1 MVPNLLVYHLLMFH
15 SFCLSLNYEHVS
27 LVSTLTLSIW
37 CRLEWQMMAN
47 WMVLIWTYMQI
58 VVPALMILMWVM
70 LKHWLTMVTSI
81 LLYTYWHLLTENLW
95 RKYFHTQMSSSQSEE
110 RTMFFTREKKDTSYR
125 NRERCF
131 FTCEKN
137 DAFNQKPQ
145 RCVSFASKFPPF
157 CRRLHLAA
165 PSLCE
170 LLRKHSTRNDH
181 KVEFLSWK
189 SEKHLGNG
197 IEIVLY
203 PYTKNST
210 FDEEN
215 WREPTKQQRKLYQ
228 KSHLFAALT
237 RLISDTSTTR
247 G

>member
-58 VVPALMILMWVM
+58 VVPAPMILMWVM

-110 RTMFFTREKKDTSYR
+110 RTMFFTRKKKRYVLSESRKMLFHVWEKWCVQSKATGV
-125 NRERCF
+125 
-131 FTCEKN
+131 CEFRVKIP
-137 DAFNQKPQ
+137 AF
-145 RCVSFASKFPPF
+145 
-157 CRRLHLAA
+157 L
-165 PSLCE
+165 
-170 LLRKHSTRNDH
+170 
-181 KVEFLSWK
+181 
-189 SEKHLGNG
+189 
-197 IEIVLY
+197 
-203 PYTKNST
+203 
-210 FDEEN
+210 
-215 WREPTKQQRKLYQ
+215 
-228 KSHLFAALT
+228 
-237 RLISDTSTTR
+237 
-247 G
+247 

>member
-1 MVPNLLVYHLLMFH
+1 MVPNLLVYHLLMLH
-15 SFCLSLNYEHVS
+15 SFCVLELRAPIPDKHTNHS
-27 LVSTLTLSIW
+27 LSIW

-58 VVPALMILMWVM
+58 VVPAPMILMWVM

-95 RKYFHTQMSSSQSEE
+95 RKYLHRQMSSSQSEE
-110 RTMFFTREKKDTSYR
+110 RKDTSNR

-131 FTCEKN
+131 FHVWEKWYVQSKATEVCEFRVKIP
-137 DAFNQKPQ
+137 AFY
-145 RCVSFASKFPPF
+145 
-157 CRRLHLAA
+157 RRLQLAA

-170 LLRKHSTRNDH
+170 LLRKHSTRGDR
-181 KVEFLSWK
+181 KVEFLSQK
-189 SEKHLGNG
+189 REKHLGNW

-203 PYTKNST
+203 LYTKKLYLR
-210 FDEEN
+210 
-215 WREPTKQQRKLYQ
+215 WRKL
-228 KSHLFAALT
+228 KRA
-237 RLISDTSTTR
+237 